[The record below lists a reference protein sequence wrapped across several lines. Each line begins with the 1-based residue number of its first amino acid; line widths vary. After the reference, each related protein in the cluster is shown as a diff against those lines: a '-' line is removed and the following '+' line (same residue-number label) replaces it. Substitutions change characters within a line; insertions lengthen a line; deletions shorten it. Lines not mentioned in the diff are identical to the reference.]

1 MGKFLDEEGLS
12 YLMQRFGEKFGE
24 RYVTKKVLD
33 SSLTDMSVTLGKDI
47 DEAMYGP
54 YSVAHH
60 TVTYSS
66 SQISQ
71 SLNLDDA
78 MGGQSPRIYIIDIV
92 RSDASIG
99 EMMIFNFSMSSML
112 RPDISTLSDSDDHDG
127 RFDNLSGGIQRVVF
141 RFRGRYDFN
150 LNTVHIVLDS
160 DGSFYLPYQLN
171 TGAGSSARSSQ
182 YSTLA
187 VSDIIRG
194 KSYVIMDFVGHGRP
208 LDGMLTSGYFAV
220 PQLLGCTGGLQTPR

>member
-1 MGKFLDEEGLS
+1 MSKFLDENGLS
-12 YLMQRFGEKFGE
+12 YLMKRFGEKFGGM
-24 RYVTKKVLD
+24 YVPRKEFD
-33 SSLTDMSVTLGKDI
+33 SLSTDLSSDI
-47 DEAMYGP
+47 NKALYGP

-60 TVTYSS
+60 IVTYSS

-78 MGGQSPRIYIIDIV
+78 MGGRSPRIYVIDIV
-92 RSDASIG
+92 RLDASMG
-99 EMMIFNFSMSSML
+99 EMMDFNFSISSML
-112 RPDISTLSDSDDHDG
+112 QPDISKLSDSDAHDG

-150 LNTVHIVLDS
+150 LNTVNIVLGS

-182 YSTLA
+182 YSTLV

-220 PQLLGCTGGLQTPR
+220 PQLLGCTGGLRTPR